1 MVKLN
6 LSGNR
11 FCEEGGVLLGPG
23 ISEYA
28 FVPSISEYAFVP
40 SISEYAVHRV
50 ISVPN
55 LTLQFFFNTAAAND
69 SIEILDLSWNQIRRR
84 GALAIAAGLKVC
96 TLQRLQLLVLSSN
109 VRDWRKLIK
118 IQRTI

>member
-1 MVKLN
+1 M
-6 LSGNR
+6 
-11 FCEEGGVLLGPG
+11 LLG
-23 ISEYA
+23 
-28 FVPSISEYAFVP
+28 PSISEYAFVP

-55 LTLQFFFNTAAAND
+55 LTLKFFFITAAAND

-96 TLQRLQLLVLSSN
+96 TFHRLQLLVLSPN
-109 VRDWRKLIK
+109 VRD
-118 IQRTI
+118 